1 MDSRSRRGNRQSP
14 LGFGATEQSA
24 IDVEPD
30 WWRDFFTDFYNSF
43 APLMQSEEGTIR
55 EVGYILDCLEPPTG
69 GHLLDVPCGT
79 GRHSLELARRG
90 FAVTGVELSEEAID
104 MARHDARERNL
115 MITLAQRDMRD
126 LPWDDAFDGAFCF
139 FGSFGYF
146 DEVENGKFLNSV
158 FRTLKPGARFVI
170 ETHVAETLL
179 PRFAPRGWRCKDE
192 LSEVQEKRLDAN
204 PLGTT
209 RAGALVQIAIFR
221 NVRTPWG
228 LKRDSL
234 SGTNHRASAA
244 IHSWAQISPIFGW
257 TVRERR
263 SSRLQCKRE
272 DRNRVSTNLAPSP
285 PSPPPI
291 PQPPI

>member
-1 MDSRSRRGNRQSP
+1 MDSRRRRGNRQSP

-43 APLMQSEEGTIR
+43 ASLVQSEEGTIR

-90 FAVTGVELSEEAID
+90 FAVTGIELSEEAID
-104 MARHDARERNL
+104 TARHDARERNL

-146 DEVENGKFLNSV
+146 DEVENGKFLHSV
-158 FRTLKPGARFVI
+158 CRTLKPGARFVI

-179 PRFAPRGWRCKDE
+179 PRFTPRGWQAVGDRI
-192 LSEVQEKRLDAN
+192 LLQERHYDHESGRINCEWTLLGNQQRSVRRTSIRLYTFADLCRLASDQGFTFHSAYDTLEGE
-204 PLGTT
+204 PFKLG
-209 RAGALVQIAIFR
+209 
-221 NVRTPWG
+221 
-228 LKRDSL
+228 
-234 SGTNHRASAA
+234 
-244 IHSWAQISPIFGW
+244 
-257 TVRERR
+257 
-263 SSRLQCKRE
+263 SSRLSLVLEKPT
-272 DRNRVSTNLAPSP
+272 S
-285 PSPPPI
+285 
-291 PQPPI
+291 